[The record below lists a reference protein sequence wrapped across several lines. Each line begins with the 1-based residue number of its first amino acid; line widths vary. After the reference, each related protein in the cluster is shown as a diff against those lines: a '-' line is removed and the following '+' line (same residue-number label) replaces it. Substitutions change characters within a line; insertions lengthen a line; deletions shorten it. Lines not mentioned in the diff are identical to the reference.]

1 MKRHLT
7 LCTLALL
14 AGSTAFASSE
24 QVRAD
29 KLARHPASPRT
40 PIALDTPLPAP
51 VVKPAPVQHTDEW
64 AGSHTVL
71 GTTRYDYQHNGST
84 SRMLAVSSDGMV
96 HGSFMGGQDA
106 SAGRRIKVWCVDP
119 ADMSLITPADALSQH
134 TGYTTHAVT
143 GPNPGNGQSPNSG
156 VVGFHS
162 SSPSGSWIG
171 ADFAGCTLAFNL
183 VQHAGANILW
193 PHVAVDNTDRIHM
206 ISYGS
211 SDSATP
217 NTHFY
222 NASSDGTAFDSPTYL
237 TLTTNSE
244 ALGSIPVAAAHTP
257 RAAVL
262 YFEKTGPEDVPY
274 DTTPGQD
281 EIGIQIHH
289 DVRGYIAANGN
300 LINEINAGNGINFT
314 DYGPGSDS
322 PFGPY
327 GSRAYCDVDGLFDMT
342 AGANLHIAFS
352 TAVMFSDTLTVHD
365 GDGDTT
371 NEVYYNWNLGRG
383 QIWHLNADTGDW
395 SMVAGT
401 NCAITDDEFIFSRP
415 QGWRMWRDRPQMAVD
430 PATGRLYVIWSEY
443 TQADTSA
450 AGYFNGEIMA
460 RCSADNGLTWGP
472 AVNLTSTPTP
482 GCASGDCAG
491 EDWPSMAATADG
503 GFLHITFVNDLDAG
517 GIPFDPPEGAQ
528 TVNDVIYLK
537 VPVSA
542 VPAHTGTPWDAAGRV
557 GLVSNSRWF
566 TWICSA
572 WSGETAYLDS
582 AHWVEPVHV
591 FNESPYD
598 VQVDG
603 ISYYHHP
610 SDLLGTPEDGGLFEL
625 GLEVKVND
633 QWIPVSEWN
642 GWLPQWRGTQFR
654 AHVAYS
660 GLPSHNQLLVFHF
673 DDRPDLVY
681 HIAYDSDTDGC
692 PGVTALD
699 PAMLDSYTA
708 VNLFTAEVTPGTLP
722 GGFNLEPNWPNPF
735 NPTTSIAFS
744 LQHAGPAR
752 LTVHTL
758 LGETVATLVNG
769 PVAAGRHTVTLD
781 ASGLASGVY
790 LYTLEAAGRSESRK
804 LVVLK

>member
-1 MKRHLT
+1 MKRQLS
-7 LCTLALL
+7 LCTLALV
-14 AGSTAFASSE
+14 AGSTAFAASE
-24 QVRAD
+24 QVQAD
-29 KLARHPASPRT
+29 RVHRHPTAPRI
-40 PIALDTPLPAP
+40 PVALDNPLPAP
-51 VVKPAPVQHTDEW
+51 LVKTTPDQRVDEW
-64 AGSHTVL
+64 LGSHVVL

-84 SRMLAVSSDGMV
+84 SRMLAVSSDGIV
-96 HGSFMGGQDA
+96 HGSFMGGLDA
-106 SAGRRIKVWCVDP
+106 SAGRRIRVWCVDP
-119 ADMSLITPADALSQH
+119 ADMSLVDPADALSQH
-134 TGYTTHAVT
+134 TGYTTHAT
-143 GPNPGNGQSPNSG
+143 TSANPGNGLPANSG

-162 SSPSGSWIG
+162 SAPSGSWIG

-193 PHVAVDNTDRIHM
+193 PHVAVDGSDRIHM
-206 ISYGS
+206 VSYGS

-222 NASSDGTAFDSPTYL
+222 NSSSNGTSFDSPTYH

-244 ALGSIPVAAAHTP
+244 SLGSIPVAASHTQ
-257 RAAVL
+257 RAALL
-262 YFEKTGPEDVPY
+262 YFEKTGPEDMPY
-274 DTTPGQD
+274 DGPPEGG

-300 LINEINAGNGINFT
+300 LAAEITAGNMINFT

-327 GSRAYCDVDGLFDMT
+327 GSRGYCDVDGLFDMT
-342 AGANLHIAFS
+342 AGENLHIAFS
-352 TAVMFSDTLTVHD
+352 TAVMFSDTLTVYD
-365 GDGDTT
+365 GDGDSTD
-371 NEVYYNWNLGRG
+371 NVYYNWNLGRG

-401 NCAITDDEFIFSRP
+401 NCAITDEEFEFFRP

-430 PATGRLYVIWSEY
+430 PATGRLYTIWSEY
-443 TQADTSA
+443 TMADTSA

-472 AVNLTSTPTP
+472 AVNLTNTATP
-482 GCASGDCAG
+482 GCASGDCEG
-491 EDWPSMAATADG
+491 EDWPSMAFTAAG
-503 GFLHITFVNDLDAG
+503 GFLHITFVHDLDAG

-528 TVNDVIYLK
+528 TVNNVIYMK

-542 VPAHTGTPWDAAGRV
+542 VPPHTGTPWDAAGRV
-557 GLVSNSRWF
+557 GLVTDTRWF

-582 AHWVEPVHV
+582 AHWVEPVDL

-625 GLEVKVND
+625 GLEVQVNG

-642 GWLPQWRGTQFR
+642 GWLPQWRGTKFR

-660 GLPSHNQLLVFHF
+660 GLPTHNQLLVFHF

-681 HIAYDSDTDGC
+681 HIAYDSDTEGC
-692 PGVTALD
+692 PGVNTLD
-699 PAMLDSYTA
+699 PSNLAAYTEYPLYTVDVQPA
-708 VNLFTAEVTPGTLP
+708 SRPGA
-722 GGFNLEPNWPNPF
+722 FALEPNFPNPF
-735 NPTTSIAFS
+735 NPVTTIAFTVE
-744 LQHAGPAR
+744 HGGPAT
-752 LTVHTL
+752 LTVHNL
-758 LGETVATLVNG
+758 LGETVATLVDG
-769 PVAAGRHTVTLD
+769 PVAAGRHTVTFD
-781 ASGLASGVY
+781 ATGLASGVY